1 MFSIISKLGNKK
13 FTLKELAE
21 LWLQSKK
28 LNVKESSFCNYKRNL
43 YDYIYPLL
51 GDLKYSSIKKQQ
63 LNEFVEYLLT
73 SGRKD
78 GKGGLSKGTVKDII
92 TVLKSV
98 SKFAH
103 NEYKLNNICENLK
116 LPKVKKTKFKC
127 YQIKSERSL
136 KTIYLTISSCQT
148 SVSY

>member
-13 FTLKELAE
+13 LTLKELGE

-28 LNVKESSFCNYKRNL
+28 LNVKESSFYNYKRNL
-43 YDYIYPLL
+43 YDYIYPVL
-51 GDLKYSSIKKQQ
+51 GDLKYSSITKHQ
-63 LNEFVEYLLT
+63 LNEFVENLLIT
-73 SGRKD
+73 GRKD

-103 NEYKLNNICENLK
+103 NEYKLNNICENFK
-116 LPKVKKTKFKC
+116 LPKLKKTKFRFC
-127 YQIKSERSL
+127 P
-136 KTIYLTISSCQT
+136 T
-148 SVSY
+148 